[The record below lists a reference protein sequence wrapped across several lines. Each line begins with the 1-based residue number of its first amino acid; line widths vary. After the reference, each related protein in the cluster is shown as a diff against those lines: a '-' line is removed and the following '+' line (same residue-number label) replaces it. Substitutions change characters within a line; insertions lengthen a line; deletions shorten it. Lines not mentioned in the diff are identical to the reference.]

1 MFRRLFW
8 FAAGLSTGIWA
19 TVKVNRA
26 ARRLTPDS
34 LAATAAD
41 RAAEL
46 GARARRFALEV
57 RDGMTERE
65 AELGEALGI
74 EPAEHPVQLPSGQRQ
89 IAAPRRP
96 YRQTYTRKEGH

>member
-8 FAAGLSTGIWA
+8 FAAGASTGVWA

-26 ARRLTPDS
+26 VRRLTPGG

-41 RAAEL
+41 RATEL
-46 GARARRFALEV
+46 GARARRFALDV
-57 RDGMTERE
+57 RTGMTERE

-74 EPAEHPVQLPSGQRQ
+74 EPAAGPAQLPGQRPQ
-89 IAAPRRP
+89 IAV
-96 YRQTYTRKEGH
+96 TRHPHNQSYNQKEGH